1 MSEENRI
8 KYVKVPMGRSRT
20 SKTNI
25 RSDGFATC
33 LFFFLRFVYEEQE
46 NCYLHHYSHS
56 IEESNMVYT
65 ELLETFLTMMLEN
78 LKRRLDLSTILP
90 ESGKPPILHDFKL
103 IIGGGDAN
111 EALSIKYAFSFLNST
126 DENNFLEYF
135 QNKEIAYLYTQLM
148 NRTVILKS
156 IFLCLSDEELAHEK
170 ATGIAVD
177 FPSLWIK
184 YCCLSKEVA
193 IGIYW
198 SSTSARFDMA
208 NMIINLNLDSPTQYC
223 WKQEEAKVKK
233 LLQAANNKEKIKL
246 FQALS
251 FIDQDPLYSYPY
263 HPINLKIGI
272 NGFGRV
278 GRTVL
283 LHALQQGNHV
293 VGINDPFISVDYMAY
308 MFEYDST
315 HGSFKGRVSVKDG
328 KLFVNG
334 IEIDVFRKKDPSQV
348 PWGQL
353 GAVYVVES
361 SGVFTTIDQ
370 CQAHL
375 NAGTKKVIIAAPSN
389 DAPMF
394 VMGVNEEKYTG
405 QETVVSNASCTTNC
419 LAPLVKV
426 VHETFGI
433 IEGLVTKIHSYTDI
447 QKTFDGQLNE
457 VRRYGH
463 GAAQNIIP
471 SSTSAPKTVEKLIP
485 DLNGKL
491 TGIAFRVPTP
501 NVSMIDLTVRLS
513 KEVKYKEICDAIE
526 KAAIGPLKGILAF
539 IDDNNVSTDFIG
551 NTHSSNFDAHASI
564 LLKSNFVK
572 LVSWYDNV
580 YGYSHRI
587 VDLIRYMAKKD
598 HEQ

>member
-1 MSEENRI
+1 MSEENRV
-8 KYVKVPMGRSRT
+8 KYVKMPMERSRT
-20 SKTNI
+20 K
-25 RSDGFATC
+25 
-33 LFFFLRFVYEEQE
+33 QE
-46 NCYLHHYSHS
+46 NCYLHHYSHP
-56 IEESNMVYT
+56 IDESNMVYT
-65 ELLETFLTMMLEN
+65 ELLENFLTMMLEK

-90 ESGKPPILHDFKL
+90 ESDKPPILHDFKL

-126 DENNFLEYF
+126 DENNFIEYF

-156 IFLCLSDEELAHEK
+156 IFLCLSDEELAHEQ

-198 SSTSARFDMA
+198 SSPSARFDMA
-208 NMIINLNLDSPTQYC
+208 NMIPRRIIRPSERPSETAIKRHKTALIFTLFRPT
-223 WKQEEAKVKK
+223 V
-233 LLQAANNKEKIKL
+233 LMG
-246 FQALS
+246 FFS
-251 FIDQDPLYSYPY
+251 PY
-263 HPINLKIGI
+263 HSINLKIGI

-283 LHALQQGNHV
+283 LHALQQGIHV

-315 HGSFKGRVSVKDG
+315 HGSFKGRVSVKNE

-334 IEIDVFRKKDPSQV
+334 IEIDVFRKKDPPHV

-375 NAGTKKVIIAAPSN
+375 NAGTKKVIIAAPSV

-447 QKTFDGQLNE
+447 QKAFDGQLNE

-598 HEQ
+598 HKQ

>member
-1 MSEENRI
+1 
-8 KYVKVPMGRSRT
+8 
-20 SKTNI
+20 
-25 RSDGFATC
+25 
-33 LFFFLRFVYEEQE
+33 
-46 NCYLHHYSHS
+46 
-56 IEESNMVYT
+56 MVYT
-65 ELLETFLTMMLEN
+65 ELLENFLTMMLEK

-90 ESGKPPILHDFKL
+90 ESDKPPILHDFKL

-126 DENNFLEYF
+126 DENNFIEYF

-156 IFLCLSDEELAHEK
+156 IFLCLSDEELAHEQ

-193 IGIYW
+193 IATVLMGFF
-198 SSTSARFDMA
+198 S
-208 NMIINLNLDSPTQYC
+208 
-223 WKQEEAKVKK
+223 
-233 LLQAANNKEKIKL
+233 
-246 FQALS
+246 
-251 FIDQDPLYSYPY
+251 PY
-263 HPINLKIGI
+263 HSINLKIGI

-283 LHALQQGNHV
+283 LHALQQGIHV

-315 HGSFKGRVSVKDG
+315 HGSFKGRVSVKNE

-334 IEIDVFRKKDPSQV
+334 IEIDVFRKKDPPHV

-375 NAGTKKVIIAAPSN
+375 NAGTKKVIIAAPSV

-447 QKTFDGQLNE
+447 QKAFDGQLNE

-598 HEQ
+598 HKQ